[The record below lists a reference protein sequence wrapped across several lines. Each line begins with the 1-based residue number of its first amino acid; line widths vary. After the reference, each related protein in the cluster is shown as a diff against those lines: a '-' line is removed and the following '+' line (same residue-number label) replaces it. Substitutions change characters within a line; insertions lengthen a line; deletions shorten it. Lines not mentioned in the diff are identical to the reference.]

1 MGYVLS
7 YSRVISSDTDIQG
20 GVDLFGED
28 ELDLGA
34 LGLADV
40 DLALLQR
47 LGPLHD
53 VRHVLAQLRRLVL
66 ASDLGHSHSHLLALS
81 VVNRFMDGCHSG
93 VEER

>member
-1 MGYVLS
+1 MCTAMPNHITQKL
-7 YSRVISSDTDIQG
+7 IFSDHLQA

-47 LGPLHD
+47 LGTLHD
-53 VRHVLAQLRRLVL
+53 VRHVLQG
-66 ASDLGHSHSHLLALS
+66 SNSIDI
-81 VVNRFMDGCHSG
+81 F
-93 VEER
+93 

>member
-1 MGYVLS
+1 MCTAMPNHITQKL
-7 YSRVISSDTDIQG
+7 IFSDHLQA

-47 LGPLHD
+47 LGTLHD
-53 VRHVLAQLRRLVL
+53 VRHVLQGNNSIDIFGVVLKDSRSPRLKTL
-66 ASDLGHSHSHLLALS
+66 
-81 VVNRFMDGCHSG
+81 CTIQKPY
-93 VEER
+93 

>member
-1 MGYVLS
+1 MCTAMPNHITQKL
-7 YSRVISSDTDIQG
+7 IFSDHLQA

-47 LGPLHD
+47 LGTLHD
-53 VRHVLAQLRRLVL
+53 VWHILQG
-66 ASDLGHSHSHLLALS
+66 SNSIDISGSSSNLS
-81 VVNRFMDGCHSG
+81 VIMFG
-93 VEER
+93 VLRCYVP